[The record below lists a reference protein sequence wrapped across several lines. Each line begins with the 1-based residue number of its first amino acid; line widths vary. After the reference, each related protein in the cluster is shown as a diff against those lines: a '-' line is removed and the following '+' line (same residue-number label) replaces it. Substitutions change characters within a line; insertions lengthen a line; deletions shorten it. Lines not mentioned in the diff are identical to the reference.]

1 MVRRI
6 LVTVAG
12 NAVALAVAAWVFAG
26 IRVGL
31 PTTGPVE
38 DLVTLLLV
46 GVVLGLVN
54 AIVAPI
60 AKLLSLPFIILTLGL
75 FLLVVN
81 AAMLWLT
88 AEVAAAVD
96 LTFRV
101 DGFWTYVGGALVISL
116 VSMAVNAAFGDD

>member
-1 MVRRI
+1 MRRI

-12 NAVALAVAAWVFAG
+12 NASALAVAAWLFDG
-26 IRVGL
+26 IRVGR
-31 PTTGPVE
+31 PGTGSVE

-54 AIVAPI
+54 AVVAPL

-88 AEVAAAVD
+88 AEVADAFN
-96 LTFRV
+96 LTFQV
-101 DGFWTYVGGALVISL
+101 SGFWTYLFGALVISL
-116 VSMAVNAAFGDD
+116 VSMAVQAAFGDD

>member
-1 MVRRI
+1 MRRI

-12 NAVALAVAAWVFAG
+12 NAAALAVAAWLFDG
-26 IRVGL
+26 IRVGR
-31 PTTGPVE
+31 PDTGSVE

-54 AIVAPI
+54 AVVAPL
-60 AKLLSLPFIILTLGL
+60 AKLISLPFIILTLGL

-88 AEVAAAVD
+88 AEVADAFN
-96 LTFRV
+96 LTFQV
-101 DGFWTYVGGALVISL
+101 SGFWTYLFGALVISL
-116 VSMAVNAAFGDD
+116 VSMAVQAAFGDD